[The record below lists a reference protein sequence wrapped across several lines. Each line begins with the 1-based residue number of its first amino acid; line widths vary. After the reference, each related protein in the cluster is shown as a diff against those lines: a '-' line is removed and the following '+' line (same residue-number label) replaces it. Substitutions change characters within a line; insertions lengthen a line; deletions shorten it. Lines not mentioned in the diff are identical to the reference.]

1 MSRPAA
7 RGGDLA
13 ERAEWA
19 IGALSGALVLA
30 LAGYLAW
37 EGLRAGRTPP
47 VLSVAAE
54 PAPEDELRFT
64 VRNDG
69 GRTATAVALSL
80 RLGDGAER
88 RLVID
93 YLPGHSEASGGFVL
107 PAGTPPDAAGI
118 VVEGYL
124 DP

>member
-1 MSRPAA
+1 MA
-7 RGGDLA
+7 RGSNGA
-13 ERAEWA
+13 ERVEWA
-19 IGALSGALVLA
+19 LGLLCGLAVLA
-30 LAGYLAW
+30 LAGFLVR
-37 EGLRAGRTPP
+37 EGLRSGRTPP
-47 VLSVAAE
+47 VLSVATE
-54 PAPEDELRFT
+54 PAAPGEVRFT

-93 YLPGHSEASGGFVL
+93 YLPGHSETSGGFAL
-107 PAGTPPDAAGI
+107 PAGADQAAPEI
-118 VVEGYL
+118 TVEGYV

>member
-1 MSRPAA
+1 MGA
-7 RGGDLA
+7 RARL
-13 ERAEWA
+13 RRCSCWR
-19 IGALSGALVLA
+19 S
-30 LAGYLAW
+30 AGYL
-37 EGLRAGRTPP
+37 GLGGAARRRARRRAS
-47 VLSVAAE
+47 SVDDAS
-54 PAPEDELRFT
+54 PAPAGELRFT

-107 PAGTPPDAAGI
+107 PRAAAPAMPEI
-118 VVEGYL
+118 VVEGYV

>member
-1 MSRPAA
+1 MA
-7 RGGDLA
+7 RGTA
-13 ERAEWA
+13 ERIEWA
-19 IGALSGALVLA
+19 LGLACGAVVLG

-37 EGLRAGRTPP
+37 TGLAAGTPP
-47 VLSVAAE
+47 VLSVAPE
-54 PAPEDELRFT
+54 PAPAGELRFV

-69 GRTATAVALSL
+69 SRTATAVALAL

-93 YLPGHSEASGGFVL
+93 YVPGHSEATGGFVL
-107 PAGTPPDAAGI
+107 PPGEDAAGSEI